1 MIKIII
7 NLQKSI
13 LEMPR
18 YLKQIFVITSDII
31 LYVAALIMA
40 FYLRLDKFIF
50 FSETFTKITLI
61 GLSLAIPIFWIM
73 GLYKNMFRYSGK
85 AEFLSILYS
94 TFVYGFLFF
103 LIVTIN
109 GLSGVPRTIGIL
121 HPLVF
126 LFLIYGSR
134 FLVRYIFL
142 EIYSMQ
148 DSKIVLNAL
157 IYGAGSAGRQL
168 ATALDND
175 YKMRI
180 AGFVDD
186 NPLLHGQVLNGKKIY
201 SSEDLD
207 TIILS
212 KKINYLL
219 LALPSVNRSKKAEIV
234 NKISNLRVIVRT
246 LPSIENLIEGKVS
259 ISDIKELEVGDIL
272 DRDVISPIHE
282 LLIKNIESKVV
293 LVSGAGGSI
302 GSELCRQIIMLNPIK
317 LVLVE
322 ISEFALY
329 KIYEELNEI
338 SKKFN
343 LISVPE
349 IISLLASSQDE
360 NKMQQIIS
368 SYKVDTIYHTAAYK
382 HVPLVE
388 ENICEGVKN
397 NIFGT
402 LAITKA
408 AIAEQVSNFVLVSS
422 DKAVRP
428 TNVMG
433 ASKRVAEL
441 CLQALYKNS
450 KKKETKL
457 CMVRF
462 GNVLDSSG
470 SVIPKFKKQIKE
482 GGPITLTHPDVT
494 RYFMTI
500 PEAAEL
506 VIQASSMTKGSDVFA
521 LEMGEPVKI
530 LDLIKKII
538 VLSGLSVQD
547 DANPEGDIKIQVIG
561 LRPGEKL
568 YEELF
573 LGENLQS
580 TEHIKIKKS
589 ADLYIPWEE
598 LEPDLKLLEIL
609 INEGKVE
616 KIINLLQKLVKE
628 YKWNGKIVDHT
639 YIHKTK

>member
-1 MIKIII
+1 
-7 NLQKSI
+7 
-13 LEMPR
+13 
-18 YLKQIFVITSDII
+18 
-31 LYVAALIMA
+31 
-40 FYLRLDKFIF
+40 
-50 FSETFTKITLI
+50 
-61 GLSLAIPIFWIM
+61 
-73 GLYKNMFRYSGK
+73 
-85 AEFLSILYS
+85 
-94 TFVYGFLFF
+94 
-103 LIVTIN
+103 
-109 GLSGVPRTIGIL
+109 
-121 HPLVF
+121 
-126 LFLIYGSR
+126 
-134 FLVRYIFL
+134 
-142 EIYSMQ
+142 MQ
-148 DSKIVLNAL
+148 DSKIILNAL

-219 LALPSVNRSKKAEIV
+219 LALPSVNRSKKAKIV

-272 DRDVISPIHE
+272 DRDIITPVRE

-343 LISVPE
+343 LIPVPK

-368 SYKVDTIYHTAAYK
+368 SYKVDTIYHAAAYK

-441 CLQALYKNS
+441 CLQALYKN
-450 KKKETKL
+450 
-457 CMVRF
+457 
-462 GNVLDSSG
+462 
-470 SVIPKFKKQIKE
+470 
-482 GGPITLTHPDVT
+482 
-494 RYFMTI
+494 
-500 PEAAEL
+500 
-506 VIQASSMTKGSDVFA
+506 
-521 LEMGEPVKI
+521 
-530 LDLIKKII
+530 
-538 VLSGLSVQD
+538 
-547 DANPEGDIKIQVIG
+547 
-561 LRPGEKL
+561 
-568 YEELF
+568 
-573 LGENLQS
+573 
-580 TEHIKIKKS
+580 
-589 ADLYIPWEE
+589 
-598 LEPDLKLLEIL
+598 
-609 INEGKVE
+609 
-616 KIINLLQKLVKE
+616 
-628 YKWNGKIVDHT
+628 
-639 YIHKTK
+639 

>member
-31 LYVAALIMA
+31 LYVAALIIA

-126 LFLIYGSR
+126 LFLIFGSR

-148 DSKIVLNAL
+148 DSKIILNAL

-272 DRDVISPIHE
+272 DRDIITPVHE

-343 LISVPE
+343 LIPVPE

-368 SYKVDTIYHTAAYK
+368 SYKVDTIYHAAAYK

-580 TEHIKIKKS
+580 TGHIKIKKS
-589 ADLYIPWEE
+589 TDLYIPWEE

-616 KIINLLQKLVKE
+616 KIINLLQKLVKG

>member
-7 NLQKSI
+7 NLQRSI

-31 LYVAALIMA
+31 LYVAALIIA

-61 GLSLAIPIFWIM
+61 GVSLAIPIFWIM

-94 TFVYGFLFF
+94 IFIYGFLFF

-126 LFLIYGSR
+126 LFLIFGSR

-157 IYGAGSAGRQL
+157 VYGAGSAGRQL

-201 SSEDLD
+201 SFEDLD

-219 LALPSVNRSKKAEIV
+219 LAIPSVNRSKKAEII

-272 DRDVISPIHE
+272 DRDIITPVRE

-343 LISVPE
+343 LIPVPK

-368 SYKVDTIYHTAAYK
+368 SYKVDTIYHAAAYK

-580 TEHIKIKKS
+580 TGHIKIKKS
-589 ADLYIPWEE
+589 TDLYIPWEE

>member
-7 NLQKSI
+7 NLQRSI
-13 LEMPR
+13 LEIPR
-18 YLKQIFVITSDII
+18 YLKQIFVITFDII

-40 FYLRLDKFIF
+40 FYLRLDEFIF

-61 GLSLAIPIFWIM
+61 GVSLAIPIFWIM

-85 AEFLSILYS
+85 VEFLSILYS

-148 DSKIVLNAL
+148 DSKIILNAL

-168 ATALDND
+168 ATAMDND

-219 LALPSVNRSKKAEIV
+219 LALPSVNRSKKAEIF

-272 DRDVISPIHE
+272 DRDIISPVHE

-343 LISVPE
+343 LIPVPK

-538 VLSGLSVQD
+538 ILSGLSVQD

-580 TEHIKIKKS
+580 TGHIKIKKS
-589 ADLYIPWEE
+589 TDLYIPWEE